1 MKKFCS
7 KCGKENKATS
17 KYCEF
22 CGNQLAEEKAE
33 VVKTEAVS
41 LEPTPNNG
49 MAIAGFVLSF
59 FVPLLGLIFSIIGL
73 SKANSLNGNKK
84 GLAIAGI
91 IISAVTIVFRI
102 VFGLGVFAG
111 IMDGL
116 SSYGYYY

>member
-33 VVKTEAVS
+33 VVKTEVVS
-41 LEPTPNNG
+41 SEPTPNNG

-59 FVPLLGLIFSIIGL
+59 LVPLLGLIFSIIGL

-102 VFGLGVFAG
+102 IFGLGIFAG